1 MSAAVAVAAPAA
13 AEVRRGRNWGGVLF
27 LPLLPALIALFVFF
41 LYPVAMLLLRSLEHG
56 PGGLTI
62 YWYEYLFRQPVYVR
76 ILINTVRISIEATA
90 VSLVL
95 GYPLAYFLTRIRP
108 GLAAFLAAIISV
120 PYFTS
125 ALVRTYAWIV
135 LLGTGGVVNQS
146 LVALG
151 IPGAPFQLM
160 YSETGVLIG
169 LGYILLPFM
178 VLLLYSVMNGIDRRL
193 LQAAASIGASPLH
206 AFVRVY
212 FPLTIPGVA
221 AGCLLA
227 FIQALG
233 SYVTP
238 ALMGSLRETMLATVI
253 QQNIDK
259 LDQWSLAAAL
269 AVMLLAFTALA
280 FALFN
285 RLVGLERLFETKW

>member
-1 MSAAVAVAAPAA
+1 MSAAVVIATPAR
-13 AEVRRGRNWGGVLF
+13 AEVKRARSWGGALL
-27 LPLLPALIALFVFF
+27 LPLLPALIALVVFF
-41 LYPVAMLLLRSLEHG
+41 IYPVAMLLVRSLEHG
-56 PGGLTI
+56 PGGITL
-62 YWYEYLFRQPVYVR
+62 YSYEYLFRQPVYVR
-76 ILINTVRISIEATA
+76 ILVNTVRISIEATA
-90 VSLVL
+90 IALVL
-95 GYPLAYFLTRIRP
+95 GYPLAYFLTRIPP

-169 LGYILLPFM
+169 LSYILLPFM

-193 LQAAASIGASPLH
+193 LQAAASMGASPLR
-206 AFVRVY
+206 AFIRVY
-212 FPLTIPGVA
+212 FPLTMPGVA

-233 SYVTP
+233 SYITP

-285 RLVGLERLFETKW
+285 RLIGLDRLFEAKW